1 MLTWSFILIAT
12 VLSAAA
18 GTVALGQRRWQRETS
33 ARRAT
38 MRAACLPASV
48 ATYDRREIEA
58 LPPPVKRYFEVA
70 LQDGQAMV
78 TSVRFAQQGQFRQD
92 EKKDTWQPFRATQLA
107 TMYPPGF
114 DWDARIR
121 MAPGV
126 DVWVRDTYA
135 LGAGSLRA
143 SVGGLVTVADLHDT
157 VASARGELMR
167 YLAEAAWY
175 PTALLPSQG
184 VRWTPVDERSA
195 RATLADGPL
204 SQTLLFRFN
213 GDGLV
218 DSVRSDARGGLV
230 DGKMVTMPWEC
241 SMSGYTRRNG
251 MMVPDCGEAAW
262 MQPAGRKS
270 YFRGTL
276 TSLAFDFA
284 P

>member
-92 EKKDTWQPFRATQLA
+92 EKKDTCQPFRATQLA

-184 VRWTPVDERSA
+184 VRWKGIDDASA
-195 RATLADGPL
+195 RATLCDGATTV
-204 SQTLLFRFN
+204 TLEFRF
-213 GDGLV
+213 GTDGLIAAV
-218 DSVRSDARGGLV
+218 WAESRPRSA
-230 DGKMVTMPWEC
+230 T
-241 SMSGYTRRNG
+241 
-251 MMVPDCGEAAW
+251 EAAPW
-262 MQPAGRKS
+262 LCRISCYEQRSGMRIPLQGEVEWQLPSGPVP
-270 YFRGTL
+270 YFRGRMT
-276 TSLAFDFA
+276 DIDYEFA
-284 P
+284 AR